1 MDWKFWGKSA
11 SSSAGWPEEANDSLR
26 LLAAM
31 YGRDT
36 SPFTE
41 WREPRFSIDHELEPL
56 FRANVRAYQLHVWF
70 AMYLA
75 EHGEVQAGMLRDAFP
90 LVMDELFPSKGMGDR
105 TGDLLE
111 LQASAC
117 AHFMNLPAEVRNAA
131 MQATTLESIPQW
143 HYACY
148 LLVSD
153 PESSY
158 LPEDEVPES
167 QKRALAACMEKAC
180 DAAKDAFTPLLKAI
194 KRFDAAKLPGCKWSE
209 KMGAHERHLW
219 RRQYNPL
226 FAPERRAV
234 TVSDVY
240 AARVLDTK
248 DFNEVSTALQSLGRQ
263 LADLQPDRDWNVT
276 LDKIRKQLEA
286 LQYHVAGMDR
296 RGDDLR
302 SGVKFLKDHAVG
314 FATDILKHIDPS
326 QVPNIEKAEAL
337 QAQFLAEKGD
347 WSWQVLRG
355 DVIPDDEIVEALL
368 CESAEAI
375 AQVVIGA
382 KDYKMGPIDFLTSA
396 RITAVEIARRVRA
409 EGSEVPGMEEK
420 LKALGVDSGG

>member
-1 MDWKFWGKSA
+1 MGWKLWGKST
-11 SSSAGWPEEANDSLR
+11 SSSASWPEEANDSLR
-26 LLAAM
+26 VLAAM

-36 SPFTE
+36 PPFTE
-41 WREPRFSIDHELEPL
+41 WREPRFPIDRELETL

-70 AMYLA
+70 AMYLV
-75 EHGEVQAGMLRDAFP
+75 EHDEVEAGMLRDAFP
-90 LVMDELFPSKGMGDR
+90 FVMDELFPGQGMGESVR
-105 TGDLLE
+105 DLLE
-111 LQASAC
+111 LQVYASDY
-117 AHFMNLPAEVRNAA
+117 FMDLSAEDRKAA

-148 LLVSD
+148 LLAYD
-153 PESSY
+153 PESPY
-158 LPEDEVPES
+158 LPGDEVPEN

-180 DAAKDAFTPLLKAI
+180 DAAKEAFTPLLKAI
-194 KRFDAAKLPGCKWSE
+194 KRFDASKLPGCKWSE
-209 KMGAHERHLW
+209 NMGAHERHLC
-219 RRQYNPL
+219 RRQGNPL

-240 AARVLDTK
+240 AARVLDAK
-248 DFNEVSTALQSLGRQ
+248 DFNEVSAALQSLGRQ
-263 LADLQPDRDWNVT
+263 LADVQLDRNWNVT
-276 LDKIRKQLEA
+276 LDKIRKQLET

-296 RGDDLR
+296 RGDDLKPR
-302 SGVKFLKDHAVG
+302 VKFLKDHAVG
-314 FATDILKHIDPS
+314 FTKDMLKHIDPS
-326 QVPNIEKAEAL
+326 QVPAIEKAEAL

-375 AQVVIGA
+375 AQVGA

-396 RITAVEIARRVRA
+396 RITAVEIARRMRA
-409 EGSEVPGMEEK
+409 EGREAPGMEEK